1 MHAARDRDL
10 SLKSRPHLDRS
21 FDKVRKRFRAARALA
36 RTLRRWLR
44 PMADRSSPEYEY
56 YEVSHSP
63 TQPLADPQRCLARAM
78 KALGRP
84 KAAPGSKKHV
94 REKKLKVQ
102 MKKDGKKRAKM
113 AAGKLPK
120 RKGNKK

>member
-1 MHAARDRDL
+1 MPVDYLGAAL
-10 SLKSRPHLDRS
+10 L
-21 FDKVRKRFRAARALA
+21 
-36 RTLRRWLR
+36 LR
-44 PMADRSSPEYEY
+44 PK
-56 YEVSHSP
+56 EVAGLGGGGRGGGGGEEGAHRR
-63 TQPLADPQRCLARAM
+63 LKRKHERAEEAERAKKAARAM

>member
-1 MHAARDRDL
+1 MLWSHQVGGP
-10 SLKSRPHLDRS
+10 LKEGGELAHCEQLYKE
-21 FDKVRKRFRAARALA
+21 DKKIRMIEEEAERAKKA
-36 RTLRRWLR
+36 
-44 PMADRSSPEYEY
+44 
-56 YEVSHSP
+56 
-63 TQPLADPQRCLARAM
+63 ARAM